1 MPYCGRGVGAHV
13 YLWQLR
19 HNEAE
24 LMITE
29 KLQEGQS
36 LIRAMHQLLDA
47 LQGHFLIDLSLG
59 YSHRDKMYK
68 GYDVS
73 EVTFSTSEPLICLIN
88 NTIDICGITAHENVQ
103 NNVKNLHS

>member
-1 MPYCGRGVGAHV
+1 M

-29 KLQEGQS
+29 KLPKSQS
-36 LIRAMHQLLDA
+36 LIGAMHQLLDA

-59 YSHRDKMYK
+59 LKHTEKHK
-68 GYDVS
+68 Q
-73 EVTFSTSEPLICLIN
+73 T
-88 NTIDICGITAHENVQ
+88 
-103 NNVKNLHS
+103 